1 MELSKKQ
8 LEIINAKEDKIVVI
22 ASAAAGKAQP
32 NDTIIPT
39 PKGYRTIGELKPG
52 DEVFNR
58 FGKPEK
64 VLQVFPQGKKQVYIV
79 TFADGRKTECC
90 GEHLWSYNNGH
101 SGFTI
106 KELNKMYESGW
117 VTKDNRGHNSY
128 KYRIPV
134 LKKSVCYPKKTFSID
149 PYTIGAFIGDGCC
162 TEKDLTIS
170 SSDEWIVKKIA
181 TINGFTYKRRSQHN
195 YSWDFFKDGTRVK
208 TNLFFKDYKEEL
220 CCYCIQKRIPKEY
233 LLGDTEQRMQ
243 LLQGL
248 MDTDGT
254 TGDGRNSPSYATN
267 SKQLAEDV
275 LELIRSLGFY
285 GQIFIEDRRDSGKN
299 IEYKV
304 NIFCGNKN
312 TYKIFS
318 LPKKIEKALNF
329 KDKKQRTNHNFDSI
343 INIEKTSKYKEMTC
357 ILVDDNE
364 HLYLT
369 NNFIVT
375 HNTAVLTERI
385 RYLINNGVNPK
396 ELVAITFTNLAAEEI
411 RERVG
416 DIAKDCFI
424 GTVHSYCN
432 YLLISAGVETRELLD
447 EEQFDEL
454 FEKIKEH
461 PECIKYVDHL
471 LLDEAQDSNYAQFEF
486 LIDSIQ
492 PKHFML
498 VGDHR
503 QSIYRFNGAAPTA
516 LIDLTKQPDVKVYSL
531 NENYR
536 NGIKIL
542 DYAKMIIRQ
551 NGYDYLDNSIPM
563 RKIDGRV
570 VTVEYSPTA
579 IARTIKKMGGYKNW
593 FILSRW
599 NKDIEQIANACE
611 ATNVPYSII
620 RKKDFSSNEELR
632 KKMEEDTVKIMTIHA
647 SKGLEADNVVVIG
660 ATFNKKGTNEEKEE
674 NLCVNYVAATR
685 AKNLLVWTYKH
696 QYRKDAVRS
705 WE

>member
-22 ASAAAGKAQP
+22 SSASAGK
-32 NDTIIPT
+32 
-39 PKGYRTIGELKPG
+39 
-52 DEVFNR
+52 
-58 FGKPEK
+58 
-64 VLQVFPQGKKQVYIV
+64 
-79 TFADGRKTECC
+79 
-90 GEHLWSYNNGH
+90 
-101 SGFTI
+101 
-106 KELNKMYESGW
+106 
-117 VTKDNRGHNSY
+117 
-128 KYRIPV
+128 
-134 LKKSVCYPKKTFSID
+134 
-149 PYTIGAFIGDGCC
+149 
-162 TEKDLTIS
+162 
-170 SSDEWIVKKIA
+170 
-181 TINGFTYKRRSQHN
+181 
-195 YSWDFFKDGTRVK
+195 
-208 TNLFFKDYKEEL
+208 
-220 CCYCIQKRIPKEY
+220 
-233 LLGDTEQRMQ
+233 
-243 LLQGL
+243 
-248 MDTDGT
+248 
-254 TGDGRNSPSYATN
+254 
-267 SKQLAEDV
+267 
-275 LELIRSLGFY
+275 
-285 GQIFIEDRRDSGKN
+285 
-299 IEYKV
+299 
-304 NIFCGNKN
+304 
-312 TYKIFS
+312 
-318 LPKKIEKALNF
+318 
-329 KDKKQRTNHNFDSI
+329 
-343 INIEKTSKYKEMTC
+343 
-357 ILVDDNE
+357 
-364 HLYLT
+364 
-369 NNFIVT
+369 
-375 HNTAVLTERI
+375 TAVLTERI

-432 YLLISAGVETRELLD
+432 YLLIAAGVETRELLD

-486 LIDSIQ
+486 LLDSIQ

-516 LIDLTKQPDVKVYSL
+516 LIDLTKQPDVKVYNL

-563 RKIDGRV
+563 RKTDGRV

-579 IARTIKKMGGYKNW
+579 IAKTIKKMGGYKNW

-599 NKDIEQIANACE
+599 NKDITQIANACE

-620 RKKDFSSNEELR
+620 RKKDFGSNEELR

-647 SKGLEADNVVVIG
+647 SKGLEADNVVVVG

>member
-1 MELSKKQ
+1 MELSEKQ
-8 LEIINAKEDKIVVI
+8 LEIVHATEDKIVVVS
-22 ASAAAGKAQP
+22 SAAAGKAQP

-90 GEHLWSYNNGH
+90 GEHLWSYNNGRG
-101 SGFTI
+101 GFTT

-128 KYRIPV
+128 KYRVPV
-134 LKKSVCYPKKTFSID
+134 LKKSVCYPKKTFHID

-162 TEKDLTIS
+162 TEKGLTIS

-181 TINGFTYKRRSQHN
+181 TINGFTYKRRSQNN
-195 YSWDFFKDGTRVK
+195 YSWDFFKDGARVK

-299 IEYKV
+299 IEYTV

-318 LPKKIEKALNF
+318 LPKKTEKALNF

-375 HNTAVLTERI
+375 HNTATLTERI

-416 DIAKDCFI
+416 EIAKDCFI

-432 YLLISAGVETRELLD
+432 YLLLSAGVETRDLLD

-454 FEKIKEH
+454 FGKIKEH
-461 PECIKYVDHL
+461 PECIKFVDHL

-486 LIDSIQ
+486 LLNSVH
-492 PKHFML
+492 PKHYML

-503 QSIYRFNGAAPTA
+503 QSVYRFNGAAPTA
-516 LIDLTKQPDVKVYSL
+516 LIELTKQPDVKVYDL

-542 DYAKMIIRQ
+542 DYAKTLIRQ
-551 NGYDYLDNSIPM
+551 NGYDYIDKSIPM
-563 RKIDGRV
+563 RKTDGKV
-570 VTVEYSPTA
+570 VTVEYSPNA
-579 IARTIKKMGGYKNW
+579 IARGIKKIGNYKNW

-599 NKDIEQIANACE
+599 NKDIPEIACACE
-611 ATNVPYSII
+611 REGVPYAII
-620 RKKDFSSNEELR
+620 RKKDFSSNEEL
-632 KKMEEDTVKIMTIHA
+632 KQKMAEDTVKIMTIHA

-660 ATFNKKGTNEEKEE
+660 ATFSKRGNSEKAEE

-685 AKNLLVWTYKH
+685 AKELLVWTYAH
-696 QYRKDAVRS
+696 QYRKDAIRS